1 MITKRLLLILVLWVA
16 ALATSG
22 QYFQYS
28 QYNFTAQ
35 RINPAYVAASDYAMA
50 DFIYRDQ
57 STGGDFN
64 LKSSMASA
72 AYPLLSKRDGRRWS
86 GLGISVMDDRSGG
99 IFSTREASLSYAV
112 NIYLTR
118 IQTLTLG
125 FKGLYQQRKINLD
138 GLYTGS
144 QYVADRGFDVTRFNG
159 ESMQFLQNNFFT
171 FSSGLLWQEVD
182 KKGNRIGYWNVAFF
196 DINKPNDS
204 FAGIETQ
211 LSSTFVVGGGLR
223 IYERDKLSFT
233 PEFLLT
239 RGNAKNVLNLGGITG
254 YQLDDARNS
263 NTRLDI
269 ITKYAVARSGIVG
282 LQFHKENFSIGFSY
296 DFPVVKQNVGNTGAF
311 ELGLEIRRLVDP
323 KLKRKIAARQKT
335 QSTAKKNPVP
345 AKPVAK
351 ATPVKAKKDSVT
363 AKVKPKPDLKTTLQH
378 KQDSAIAKAEAGN
391 IRHQPLLLEK
401 VILHFNFEFNSSELD
416 DDSKK
421 YLDDLTAALLE
432 NKKLTINLTGHTD
445 NVGSAKFN
453 ERLSLY
459 RANAIKEYLVGKGVE
474 NERIKTEG
482 KGMTEPLNG
491 NKTAE
496 EMALNRRVE
505 LMILYED

>member
-1 MITKRLLLILVLWVA
+1 MITKRLLLISILLVATTA
-16 ALATSG
+16 ASA

-28 QYNFTAQ
+28 QYNFTGQ

-64 LKSSMASA
+64 LKSAMASA
-72 AYPLLSKRDGRRWS
+72 AYPLLSRRDGRRWS
-86 GLGISVMDDRSGG
+86 GLGVSVLDDRSGG

-118 IQTLTLG
+118 LQTLTLG

-144 QYVADRGFDVTRFNG
+144 QYVADRGFDVSRFNG
-159 ESMQFLQNNFFT
+159 ENMQFLQNNFFT

-182 KKGNRIGYWNVAFF
+182 KKGNRIAYWNIAFF

-204 FAGIETQ
+204 FAGFESE

-223 IYERDKLSFT
+223 LYERDKLSFT
-233 PEFLLT
+233 PEILLT
-239 RGNAKNVLNLGGITG
+239 RGNAKNVFNLGGITG
-254 YQLDDARNS
+254 YQLGDTRNS

-282 LQFHKENFSIGFSY
+282 LQFHKENFSVGFSY

-311 ELGLEIRRLVDP
+311 EIGLEIRRLVDP
-323 KLKRKIAARQKT
+323 KLKRKISGRQKT
-335 QSTAKKNPVP
+335 QSSVKKSPVP
-345 AKPVAK
+345 AKPIAK
-351 ATPVKAKKDSVT
+351 ATPVKTKKDSVA

-401 VILHFNFEFNSSELD
+401 VILHFNFEFNSSDLD
-416 DDSKK
+416 EESKK

-432 NKKLTINLTGHTD
+432 NNKLTISLTGHTD

-459 RANAIKEYLVGKGVE
+459 RANAIKEYLVDKGVKS
-474 NERIKTEG
+474 ERIKTEG
-482 KGMTEPLNG
+482 KGMTQPLNG